1 MCTSSAPQGLHI
13 FHYFTVCC
21 DLSGMAARSRAVR
34 ERESVIEREREREVC
49 RHRPTIYRKDEGY
62 QIELNKIFKYN
73 ETLIYFRRG
82 RLYQLLKYVI
92 LS

>member
-34 ERESVIEREREREVC
+34 ERESVIERERERFADTGQQYTG
-49 RHRPTIYRKDEGY
+49 RMKD
-62 QIELNKIFKYN
+62 IRLN
-73 ETLIYFRRG
+73 
-82 RLYQLLKYVI
+82 
-92 LS
+92 